1 MNLKKLTLEE
11 YQSRKPKSYLEES
24 LENGTAE
31 YYIVNYNE
39 KEYQFFFYKKTDDIA
54 KIHVEENSSDA
65 LFDYE
70 DVMQEIFT
78 FLKEQGFKKVKIT
91 LMDEQEKRKTLAL
104 KYGFKEEISFKQG
117 DWQFTDYSKD
127 L

>member
-11 YQSRKPKSYLEES
+11 YQSRKPKSYLEEC